1 MLGLSE
7 ISDPFRGKVMQ
18 HGTHDRFFLLRA
30 NIVATFPKIPNSATR
45 NTPIPAKINN
55 FSYAKKDI
63 KMKITNYCSQR
74 GWNILENSSYLLSRI
89 AMI

>member
-7 ISDPFRGKVMQ
+7 ISDPFREKVMQ

-45 NTPIPAKINN
+45 NTPIPAKISN
-55 FSYAKKDI
+55 FSYAKKTS
-63 KMKITNYCSQR
+63 K
-74 GWNILENSSYLLSRI
+74 
-89 AMI
+89 